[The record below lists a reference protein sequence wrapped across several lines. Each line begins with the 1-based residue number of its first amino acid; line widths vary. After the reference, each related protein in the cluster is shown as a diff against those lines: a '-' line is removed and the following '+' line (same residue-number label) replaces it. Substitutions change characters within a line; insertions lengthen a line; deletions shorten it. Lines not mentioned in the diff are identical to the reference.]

1 MAFLEIRGLT
11 KSYAGVVAVDGVDL
25 DIEQGELVCL
35 LGPSG
40 CGKTTTLQM
49 IAGFVEASAGR
60 ITLSGRDLLRVP
72 VQSRGI
78 GIVFQSYALFPHMT
92 VEQNVAFGLE
102 MRGIKVDERSRQV
115 KKALDAVR
123 LTAFAL
129 RYPKQL
135 SGGQRQRVAL
145 ARAMVIDPP
154 LLLLDEPLS
163 NLDAQLREEMQVELR
178 RVCRDAGLTAVM
190 VTHDQAEALALGDKI
205 AVLNNGRLEQV
216 GPPAQI
222 YDAPRTTFVAGFIG
236 KMNLWNTE
244 QWRAV
249 VPGVD
254 VGSGAVGLRPQV
266 LRFCEQ
272 HEARLQGRVV
282 ARVYQGDHLIYVV
295 NTQLGEVLVQLPT
308 HQRPAPGEQESV
320 GLTWSD
326 ADLHRVDGKVES

>member
-11 KSYAGVVAVDGVDL
+11 KSYAGVIAVDGVDL

-72 VQSRGI
+72 VQHRGI

-102 MRGIKVDERSRQV
+102 MRGTKVEERSRQV

-244 QWRAV
+244 QWHAV
-249 VPGVD
+249 VTGVD

-295 NTQLGEVLVQLPT
+295 NTQLGEVLVQLPA

-320 GLTWSD
+320 GLTWFD